1 MSIIDLWEKDNIDIV
16 DFIDE
21 LLNSEVEKAENIV
34 QEQQEVVGE
43 KLW

>member
-43 KLW
+43 KL

>member
-21 LLNSEVEKAENIV
+21 LLNSEVEKTENIV

-43 KLW
+43 

>member
-43 KLW
+43 

>member
-1 MSIIDLWEKDNIDIV
+1 MSIINLWEKDNIDIV

-43 KLW
+43 